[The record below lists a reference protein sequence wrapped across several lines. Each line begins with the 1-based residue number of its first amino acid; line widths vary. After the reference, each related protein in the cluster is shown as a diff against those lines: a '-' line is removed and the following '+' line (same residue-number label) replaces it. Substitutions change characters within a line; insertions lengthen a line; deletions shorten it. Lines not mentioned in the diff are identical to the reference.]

1 MNLWTDDF
9 TFRAQEVFIKLTWE
23 EKAYAQYLGRSFI
36 LLINSGF
43 G

>member
-1 MNLWTDDF
+1 MSLWIDDS
-9 TFRAQEVFIKLTWE
+9 TFHAQEVFIKLTWE

-36 LLINSGF
+36 LLMNSGF